1 MLTTRR
7 RWSGLLLTAALL
19 AVLGAGVTLGAAV
32 LLTAGGGRAGLEAA
46 TGCAAGTAVPDAAN
60 NPGLV
65 ADCETLLALRAELA
79 GTSGALN
86 WSTERPLRYWT
97 GVRVSGTPP
106 RVTALRVLGKRLNGQ
121 VPAGLARLPE
131 LSQLDL
137 RANELSGSIP
147 AALGG
152 LSRLQLLRLW
162 RNKLSGSI
170 PAALAQAPL
179 QSLYLGH
186 NAFTG
191 CVPAALLDV
200 GQHDLGTLRL
210 PTCTGTPPTPTPTP
224 TATATPAAAT
234 YTLTLTQP
242 QHGGLSASPAGG
254 AHAAGTRV
262 LVTAVAHDG
271 YELTAWGG
279 DCAATSSTSPRC
291 ALTMNANKTAS
302 ATFGKVAAATYTLAL
317 TQPQHGSLSASPA
330 GGAHAAG
337 TRVLV
342 TAAAAAGYEL
352 TAWGGDCAATAATSA
367 SCALTMNANKTASAT
382 FGKVAAGTY
391 TLALTQPQ
399 HGSLSTRPA
408 GGAHAAGTNVLVT
421 AVAHDGYELTAW
433 GGDCAGRPV
442 TSRHC
447 VVTMNANKTASATFG
462 KRPPPIG
469 TQPPPALL
477 AVTTGNAGEVLLEWT
492 YGGDAARITKWQYRL
507 YKVKQADP
515 WPLDVSAITWGA
527 WTDVPGSAA
536 ATRSHLVRGLGGS
549 YYWQLRAVA
558 GSLAGAASAAVE
570 GSPASIGAN
579 GIPRLLPGNVNEGG
593 RAWRIGDGAVID
605 VPAGTRLRYG
615 GWGNVNGETY
625 VSVEDVASGWRQE
638 INTTT
643 LTGVWRG
650 RHGVAADAAQA
661 GGEARDVEAILDA
674 IVKSLRREGGGK

>member
-19 AVLGAGVTLGAAV
+19 TVLGAGVTLGAAV

-86 WSTERPLRYWT
+86 WSTERPLSRWT

-224 TATATPAAAT
+224 TATPTPAAAT

-382 FGKVAAGTY
+382 FGKVAAATY

-507 YKVKQADP
+507 RLQREEFKP
-515 WPLDVSAITWGA
+515 WGA
-527 WTDVPGSAA
+527 WTDVPGSNA
-536 ATRSHLVRGLGGS
+536 ATRSHRVSGLNPGGVPHVHH
-549 YYWQLRAVA
+549 WQLRAVA
-558 GSLAGAASAAVE
+558 GPLAGSASAAVR
-570 GSPASIGAN
+570 GSPASIGAG
-579 GIPRLLPGNVNEGG
+579 GIPRLRSGNVNEGG
-593 RAWRIGDGAVID
+593 RAWLLGAAVID
-605 VPAGTRLRYG
+605 VPAGTRLRYV
-615 GWGNVNGETY
+615 GWGYVDGVTY
-625 VSVEDVASGWRQE
+625 VSFEDVASGWHQE
-638 INTTT
+638 VNIDT
-643 LTGVWRG
+643 LTGSGRWRPG
-650 RHGVAADAAQA
+650 EAVAADAVQA
-661 GGEARDVEAILDA
+661 GGEARDAEAILDA